1 MKPAVIDK
9 VMEELPET
17 QRLALMLRDADGL
30 AYETVAEMLGLTLAN
45 TKVTIHRARLRF
57 RAAYN
62 AEEK

>member
-1 MKPAVIDK
+1 
-9 VMEELPET
+9 MEELPET